1 MSCRKREK
9 PSEKQNGAVQSNC
22 GLYFM
27 FRFGGDY

>member
-1 MSCRKREK
+1 MQKEREAIREAEGSC
-9 PSEKQNGAVQSNC
+9 VSNC